1 MKLIWYVAAGGAIGS
16 VARLLLTAL
25 IQTKSGSELPI
36 GTLVVNI
43 TGSLLL
49 GFLIQYALATPET
62 SPEFRAFLTTGLC
75 GGYTTFSTFSYETA
89 ALVQDGDYRRAAL
102 YVILSVGVSLLG
114 TFAGFALAREL
125 IALREGL

>member
-25 IQTKSGSELPI
+25 IQTKSGSELPV
-36 GTLVVNI
+36 GTLVINI

-49 GFLIQYALATPET
+49 GVLIQYMLATPET

-89 ALVQDGDYRRAAL
+89 ALIQDGDYRRAAL
-102 YVILSVGVSLLG
+102 YVILSVGVSLVG
-114 TFAGFALAREL
+114 TFAGFALAREV

>member
-16 VARLLLTAL
+16 VARLLLSAL
-25 IQTKSGSELPI
+25 IQAKSGTALPV

-49 GFLIQYALATPET
+49 GFLIQYLLATPGT
-62 SPEFRAFLTTGLC
+62 SPEIRAFLTTGLC
-75 GGYTTFSTFSYETA
+75 GGYTTFSTFSFETA
-89 ALVQDGDYRRAAL
+89 TLVQDGDYRRAAL
-102 YVILSVGVSLLG
+102 YIILSVSVSLLA

-125 IALREGL
+125 ITLREGL